1 MPLSATLKEIIL
13 KIQND
18 TKINTNVEI
27 DDDYLNTYPKIAIIC
42 FAKKEHLYINDWVKY
57 YLHMGVSHIYLVNND
72 EPDDP
77 YIGDYI
83 EKKYQKYMDIFE
95 SRGTRWPNHRYRGE
109 DLYNK
114 YRHLYDW
121 LTNWDCDLFFGS
133 IYPNVNLKQYLLAFE
148 KLHPLVIVIAFN
160 VLTFND
166 NDICNCLDGNTS
178 IPVYERF
185 FHYDKSNN
193 WRHLITK
200 TKYDLKD
207 FGTHNMILKNGK
219 SSPGQ
224 YTASGKKIFY

>member
-1 MPLSATLKEIIL
+1 M
-13 KIQND
+13 
-18 TKINTNVEI
+18 
-27 DDDYLNTYPKIAIIC
+27 
-42 FAKKEHLYINDWVKY
+42 
-57 YLHMGVSHIYLVNND
+57 
-72 EPDDP
+72 
-77 YIGDYI
+77 
-83 EKKYQKYMDIFE
+83 
-95 SRGTRWPNHRYRGE
+95 
-109 DLYNK
+109 
-114 YRHLYDW
+114 
-121 LTNWDCDLFFGS
+121 TNWDCDLFFGS

-185 FHYDKSNN
+185 FHYDKNNN

-207 FGTHNMILKNGK
+207 FGTHNMILKDGK

-224 YTASGKKIFY
+224 YTAGGRELIVEGKDPLSLEVMVLKYRDDKEFFLKHYQAKTLGEFLKQKYNLTDNDPSRGNHDLDYFFGRNKVTKAKIEFIKNKIGIDIMNNPKYKKIRYKIEEKK